1 MLHNK
6 LRAEPQLKIMT
17 LDFISN
23 LSTAAAAMLFSNVV
37 PLNCHKFNNLLQNEI
52 F

>member
-6 LRAEPQLKIMT
+6 LQAEPQLKIMT
-17 LDFISN
+17 LDFIPN
-23 LSTAAAAMLFSNVV
+23 LLSTAAAMLFSNAV